1 MPTLATVTRVDA
13 DTVGIKMHADEDSM
27 LHGMFI
33 PLKRG
38 ESLGDKPY
46 SDWVTQIGETFV
58 LIDFISIGG
67 KTEKNLTRC

>member
-1 MPTLATVTRVDA
+1 MPTLATVTRIDA

-33 PLKRG
+33 PRKRG

-46 SDWVTQIGETFV
+46 TEWVGSNRRD
-58 LIDFISIGG
+58 LR
-67 KTEKNLTRC
+67 TERFH

>member
-1 MPTLATVTRVDA
+1 MPTLATVTRIDA

-27 LHGMFI
+27 LHRMFI

-46 SDWVTQIGETFV
+46 TEWVAQIGETFV
-58 LIDFISIGG
+58 LNDFIDLEPGDERKQS
-67 KTEKNLTRC
+67 

>member
-1 MPTLATVTRVDA
+1 MPTLATVTRIDA

-38 ESLGDKPY
+38 ESLGDKP
-46 SDWVTQIGETFV
+46 DTEWVAQIGETFV
-58 LIDFISIGG
+58 LNDFIDLEPGDERKQS
-67 KTEKNLTRC
+67 